1 MSEGQKE
8 KEGKEERAAAAA
20 GDVTHGRA
28 GVCVCEVTFRML
40 CSFLLCRHGAQ
51 RNLVVSR

>member
-28 GVCVCEVTFRML
+28 GVCM
-40 CSFLLCRHGAQ
+40 
-51 RNLVVSR
+51 